1 MGKMATKASDNVF
14 CKARYAAGKFNDRL
28 NSREGASEELGMDRT
43 RLAKIE
49 LGSINP
55 HPEEVLMMA
64 EIYNAPELKNYFCV
78 NVCPLG
84 ECIPKAEIATL
95 DRISIRALA
104 AFKKISEIKE
114 TLLDITEDGI
124 ISEDETEDL
133 KKILKTLDELSMVTQ
148 SLKVW
153 VEKNLD

>member
-1 MGKMATKASDNVF
+1 MGKMATKAGDNVF

-28 NSREGASEELGMDRT
+28 NSREGASDELGMDRT

-55 HPEEVLMMA
+55 YPEEVLMMA

-84 ECIPKAEIATL
+84 GCIPKAEIASL

-104 AFKKISEIKE
+104 SFRKISEVKE

-124 ISEDETEDL
+124 ISDDETEDL
-133 KKILKTLDELSMVTQ
+133 RRILKTLDELSEVTQ
-148 SLKVW
+148 SLKIW
-153 VEKNLD
+153 VEKNLE